1 MGGRPAHSRA
11 RRAVRRSAASGHARC
26 RRIRAGAVLPRHAP
40 RRQRDRAGRHPARQV
55 GRGARRRAHD
65 RLRPHAHAVRAARRP
80 APRRQFRQR
89 RHAVRRQRRTLGPS
103 RRRIGH
109 AATHRVRH
117 RGRAGRDPRDLQR
130 SRCRRVDRR
139 VPLRPQL
146 RCPSARRVRARRRA
160 GMTAGPFG
168 VRLDVKKIPLSVLEL
183 APVTAGADTA
193 QALQYTTELAHR
205 VEELGY
211 RRIWVAE
218 HHNMPAIAS
227 SSPAVLIA
235 HLAAVTSTI
244 RVGSGG
250 VMLPNHAPLVVAEPF
265 GTLAS
270 LHPGRIDLGVGR
282 APGTDQRTAL
292 ALRRTP
298 DGLSAE
304 NFPSEF
310 ADVVRMLAGD
320 PSRLQAV
327 PAPAELPEIWLL
339 GSSGFSAQL
348 AGELGLPFSFAHHF
362 SAANTEPALELYRR
376 SFRPSQW
383 LDEPHTMVAV
393 NAVCADTDER
403 AELLERTGADELM
416 LTNQVYGIK
425 DRMRS
430 YELIAELA
438 VA

>member
-1 MGGRPAHSRA
+1 
-11 RRAVRRSAASGHARC
+11 
-26 RRIRAGAVLPRHAP
+26 
-40 RRQRDRAGRHPARQV
+40 
-55 GRGARRRAHD
+55 
-65 RLRPHAHAVRAARRP
+65 
-80 APRRQFRQR
+80 
-89 RHAVRRQRRTLGPS
+89 
-103 RRRIGH
+103 
-109 AATHRVRH
+109 
-117 RGRAGRDPRDLQR
+117 
-130 SRCRRVDRR
+130 
-139 VPLRPQL
+139 
-146 RCPSARRVRARRRA
+146 
-160 GMTAGPFG
+160 MTTGPFG

-193 QALQYTTELAHR
+193 EALQYTTELARR

-250 VMLPNHAPLVVAEPF
+250 VMLPNHAPLVVAEQF
-265 GTLAS
+265 GMLAS

-320 PSRLQAV
+320 PSRLKAV
-327 PAPAELPEIWLL
+327 PTPAALPEIWLL

-362 SAANTEPALELYRR
+362 SAANTEPALDLYRR

-403 AELLERTGADELM
+403 AELLARPGWLAFLRLRMGRPIALPTVEDAAAYEFTEPELEFVAQRRIGQALGSPQTVQAQLATLIERTGADELM

-438 VA
+438 IS

>member
-1 MGGRPAHSRA
+1 
-11 RRAVRRSAASGHARC
+11 
-26 RRIRAGAVLPRHAP
+26 
-40 RRQRDRAGRHPARQV
+40 
-55 GRGARRRAHD
+55 
-65 RLRPHAHAVRAARRP
+65 
-80 APRRQFRQR
+80 
-89 RHAVRRQRRTLGPS
+89 
-103 RRRIGH
+103 
-109 AATHRVRH
+109 
-117 RGRAGRDPRDLQR
+117 
-130 SRCRRVDRR
+130 
-139 VPLRPQL
+139 
-146 RCPSARRVRARRRA
+146 
-160 GMTAGPFG
+160 MTAGPFG
-168 VRLDVKKIPLSVLEL
+168 VRLKVKKIPLSVLEL

-193 QALQYTTELAHR
+193 EALQYTTELARR

-250 VMLPNHAPLVVAEPF
+250 VMLPNHAPLVVAEQF

-292 ALRRTP
+292 ALRRTA

-320 PSRLQAV
+320 PSRLKAV

-362 SAANTEPALELYRR
+362 SAANTEPALDLYRR

-403 AELLERTGADELM
+403 AELLARPGWLAFLRLRMGRPIALPTVEDAAAYEFTEPELEFVAQRRIGQALGSPQTVRAQLAALIERTGADELM

-438 VA
+438 IS

>member
-1 MGGRPAHSRA
+1 M
-11 RRAVRRSAASGHARC
+11 RS
-26 RRIRAGAVLPRHAP
+26 
-40 RRQRDRAGRHPARQV
+40 
-55 GRGARRRAHD
+55 
-65 RLRPHAHAVRAARRP
+65 
-80 APRRQFRQR
+80 
-89 RHAVRRQRRTLGPS
+89 
-103 RRRIGH
+103 
-109 AATHRVRH
+109 
-117 RGRAGRDPRDLQR
+117 
-130 SRCRRVDRR
+130 
-139 VPLRPQL
+139 
-146 RCPSARRVRARRRA
+146 
-160 GMTAGPFG
+160 
-168 VRLDVKKIPLSVLEL
+168 IPLSVLEL

-193 QALQYTTELAHR
+193 QALQYTTELARR

-250 VMLPNHAPLVVAEPF
+250 VMLPNHAPLVVAEQF
-265 GTLAS
+265 GTLAC

-320 PSRLQAV
+320 PSRLKAV

-383 LDEPHTMVAV
+383 LDEPHAMVAV

-403 AELLERTGADELM
+403 AELLARPGWLAFLRLRMGHPIALPTVEDAAAYEFTEAELDFVAQRRVGQALGSPQTVQAQLAALIERTGADELM
-416 LTNQVYGIK
+416 LTNQVYDIK

-438 VA
+438 AN

>member
-1 MGGRPAHSRA
+1 
-11 RRAVRRSAASGHARC
+11 
-26 RRIRAGAVLPRHAP
+26 
-40 RRQRDRAGRHPARQV
+40 
-55 GRGARRRAHD
+55 
-65 RLRPHAHAVRAARRP
+65 
-80 APRRQFRQR
+80 
-89 RHAVRRQRRTLGPS
+89 
-103 RRRIGH
+103 
-109 AATHRVRH
+109 
-117 RGRAGRDPRDLQR
+117 
-130 SRCRRVDRR
+130 
-139 VPLRPQL
+139 
-146 RCPSARRVRARRRA
+146 
-160 GMTAGPFG
+160 MTAGPFG
-168 VRLDVKKIPLSVLEL
+168 VRLGVKKIPLSVLEL

-193 QALQYTTELAHR
+193 QALQYTTELAR
-205 VEELGY
+205 SVEGLGY

-250 VMLPNHAPLVVAEPF
+250 VMLPNHAPLVVAEQF

-282 APGTDQRTAL
+282 APGTDQQTAL

-320 PSRLQAV
+320 PSRLKAV

-376 SFRPSQW
+376 SFRRSQW

-403 AELLERTGADELM
+403 AELLARPGWLAFLRLRMGRTIALPTVEDAAAYEFTEPELEFVAQRRIGQALGSPQTVQAQLAALIERTGADELM

-438 VA
+438 AG

>member
-1 MGGRPAHSRA
+1 
-11 RRAVRRSAASGHARC
+11 
-26 RRIRAGAVLPRHAP
+26 
-40 RRQRDRAGRHPARQV
+40 
-55 GRGARRRAHD
+55 
-65 RLRPHAHAVRAARRP
+65 
-80 APRRQFRQR
+80 
-89 RHAVRRQRRTLGPS
+89 
-103 RRRIGH
+103 
-109 AATHRVRH
+109 
-117 RGRAGRDPRDLQR
+117 
-130 SRCRRVDRR
+130 
-139 VPLRPQL
+139 
-146 RCPSARRVRARRRA
+146 
-160 GMTAGPFG
+160 MTAGPFG
-168 VRLDVKKIPLSVLEL
+168 VRLKVKKIPLSVLEL

-193 QALQYTTELAHR
+193 EALQYTTELARR

-250 VMLPNHAPLVVAEPF
+250 VMLPNHAPLVVAEQF

-292 ALRRTP
+292 ALRRTA

-320 PSRLQAV
+320 PSRLKAV

-362 SAANTEPALELYRR
+362 SAANTEPALDLYRR

-383 LDEPHTMVAV
+383 LDEPHTMVVV

-403 AELLERTGADELM
+403 AELLARPGWLAFLRLRMGRPIALPTVEDAAAYEFTEPELEFVAQRRIGQALGSPQTVQAQLAALIERTGADELM

-438 VA
+438 IS

>member
-1 MGGRPAHSRA
+1 
-11 RRAVRRSAASGHARC
+11 
-26 RRIRAGAVLPRHAP
+26 
-40 RRQRDRAGRHPARQV
+40 
-55 GRGARRRAHD
+55 
-65 RLRPHAHAVRAARRP
+65 
-80 APRRQFRQR
+80 
-89 RHAVRRQRRTLGPS
+89 
-103 RRRIGH
+103 
-109 AATHRVRH
+109 
-117 RGRAGRDPRDLQR
+117 
-130 SRCRRVDRR
+130 
-139 VPLRPQL
+139 
-146 RCPSARRVRARRRA
+146 
-160 GMTAGPFG
+160 MTRGPFG

-193 QALQYTTELAHR
+193 QALQYTTELARR

-250 VMLPNHAPLVVAEPF
+250 VMLPNHAPLVVAEQF

-292 ALRRTP
+292 ALRRTR

-304 NFPSEF
+304 NFPAEF
-310 ADVVRMLAGD
+310 AEVVRMLAGD
-320 PSRLQAV
+320 ASRLKAV

-376 SFRPSQW
+376 TFRPSQW

-403 AELLERTGADELM
+403 AELLARPGWLAFLRLRMGSPIALPSVEDAAAYEFTEPELEFVAQRRVGQALGSPVTVQAQLAALLQRTGADELM
-416 LTNQVYGIK
+416 LTNQVYDIK

-438 VA
+438 IS

>member
-1 MGGRPAHSRA
+1 
-11 RRAVRRSAASGHARC
+11 
-26 RRIRAGAVLPRHAP
+26 
-40 RRQRDRAGRHPARQV
+40 
-55 GRGARRRAHD
+55 
-65 RLRPHAHAVRAARRP
+65 
-80 APRRQFRQR
+80 
-89 RHAVRRQRRTLGPS
+89 
-103 RRRIGH
+103 
-109 AATHRVRH
+109 
-117 RGRAGRDPRDLQR
+117 
-130 SRCRRVDRR
+130 
-139 VPLRPQL
+139 
-146 RCPSARRVRARRRA
+146 
-160 GMTAGPFG
+160 MTAGPFG

-250 VMLPNHAPLVVAEPF
+250 VMLPNHAPLVVAEQF

-298 DGLSAE
+298 NGLSAE

-362 SAANTEPALELYRR
+362 SAANTEPALQLYRR

-403 AELLERTGADELM
+403 AELLARPGWLAFLRLRLGRPIALPTVEDAAAYEFTEPELEFVAQRRIGQALGSPQTVQAQLAALIERTGADELM

>member
-1 MGGRPAHSRA
+1 
-11 RRAVRRSAASGHARC
+11 
-26 RRIRAGAVLPRHAP
+26 
-40 RRQRDRAGRHPARQV
+40 
-55 GRGARRRAHD
+55 
-65 RLRPHAHAVRAARRP
+65 
-80 APRRQFRQR
+80 
-89 RHAVRRQRRTLGPS
+89 
-103 RRRIGH
+103 
-109 AATHRVRH
+109 
-117 RGRAGRDPRDLQR
+117 
-130 SRCRRVDRR
+130 
-139 VPLRPQL
+139 
-146 RCPSARRVRARRRA
+146 
-160 GMTAGPFG
+160 MTAGPFG

-193 QALQYTTELAHR
+193 EALQYTTELARR

-235 HLAAVTSTI
+235 HLAAMTSTI

-250 VMLPNHAPLVVAEPF
+250 VMLPNHAPLVVAEQF

-320 PSRLQAV
+320 PSRLKAV

-403 AELLERTGADELM
+403 AELLARPGWLAFLRLRMGRPIALPTVEDAAAYEFTEPELEFVAQRRVGQALGSPQTVQAQLAALVERTGADELM

-430 YELIAELA
+430 YELIADLA
-438 VA
+438 IG

>member
-1 MGGRPAHSRA
+1 
-11 RRAVRRSAASGHARC
+11 
-26 RRIRAGAVLPRHAP
+26 
-40 RRQRDRAGRHPARQV
+40 
-55 GRGARRRAHD
+55 
-65 RLRPHAHAVRAARRP
+65 
-80 APRRQFRQR
+80 
-89 RHAVRRQRRTLGPS
+89 
-103 RRRIGH
+103 
-109 AATHRVRH
+109 
-117 RGRAGRDPRDLQR
+117 
-130 SRCRRVDRR
+130 
-139 VPLRPQL
+139 
-146 RCPSARRVRARRRA
+146 
-160 GMTAGPFG
+160 MTAGPFG
-168 VRLDVKKIPLSVLEL
+168 VRLGVKKIPLSVLEL

-193 QALQYTTELAHR
+193 QALQYTTELARR

-250 VMLPNHAPLVVAEPF
+250 VMLPNHAPLVVAEQF

-320 PSRLQAV
+320 PSRLKAV

-362 SAANTEPALELYRR
+362 SAANTEPALDLYRR

-403 AELLERTGADELM
+403 AELLARPGWLAFLRLRMGRPIALPTVEDAAAYEFTEPELEFVAQRRIGQALGSPQTVQAQLAALIERTGADELM

-438 VA
+438 AG

>member
-1 MGGRPAHSRA
+1 
-11 RRAVRRSAASGHARC
+11 
-26 RRIRAGAVLPRHAP
+26 
-40 RRQRDRAGRHPARQV
+40 
-55 GRGARRRAHD
+55 
-65 RLRPHAHAVRAARRP
+65 
-80 APRRQFRQR
+80 
-89 RHAVRRQRRTLGPS
+89 
-103 RRRIGH
+103 
-109 AATHRVRH
+109 
-117 RGRAGRDPRDLQR
+117 
-130 SRCRRVDRR
+130 
-139 VPLRPQL
+139 
-146 RCPSARRVRARRRA
+146 
-160 GMTAGPFG
+160 
-168 VRLDVKKIPLSVLEL
+168 LDVKKIPLSVLEL

-250 VMLPNHAPLVVAEPF
+250 VMLPNHAPLVVAEQF

-298 DGLSAE
+298 NGLSAE

-362 SAANTEPALELYRR
+362 SAANTEPALDLYRR

-403 AELLERTGADELM
+403 AELLARPGWLAFLRLRMGRPIALPTVEDAAAYEFTEPELEFVAQRRIGQALGSPQTVQAQLAALIERTGADELM

>member
-1 MGGRPAHSRA
+1 
-11 RRAVRRSAASGHARC
+11 
-26 RRIRAGAVLPRHAP
+26 
-40 RRQRDRAGRHPARQV
+40 
-55 GRGARRRAHD
+55 
-65 RLRPHAHAVRAARRP
+65 
-80 APRRQFRQR
+80 
-89 RHAVRRQRRTLGPS
+89 
-103 RRRIGH
+103 
-109 AATHRVRH
+109 
-117 RGRAGRDPRDLQR
+117 
-130 SRCRRVDRR
+130 
-139 VPLRPQL
+139 
-146 RCPSARRVRARRRA
+146 
-160 GMTAGPFG
+160 MTAGPFG

-193 QALQYTTELAHR
+193 EALQYTTELARR

-235 HLAAVTSTI
+235 HLAAMTSTI

-250 VMLPNHAPLVVAEPF
+250 VMLPNHAPLVVAEQF

-310 ADVVRMLAGD
+310 ADVVRMLADD
-320 PSRLQAV
+320 PSRLKAV

-403 AELLERTGADELM
+403 AELLARPGWLAFLRLRMGRPIALPTVEDAAAYEFTEPELEFVAQRRVGQALGSPQTVQAQLAALVERTGADELM

-430 YELIAELA
+430 YELIADLA
-438 VA
+438 IG

>member
-1 MGGRPAHSRA
+1 
-11 RRAVRRSAASGHARC
+11 
-26 RRIRAGAVLPRHAP
+26 
-40 RRQRDRAGRHPARQV
+40 
-55 GRGARRRAHD
+55 
-65 RLRPHAHAVRAARRP
+65 
-80 APRRQFRQR
+80 
-89 RHAVRRQRRTLGPS
+89 
-103 RRRIGH
+103 
-109 AATHRVRH
+109 
-117 RGRAGRDPRDLQR
+117 
-130 SRCRRVDRR
+130 
-139 VPLRPQL
+139 
-146 RCPSARRVRARRRA
+146 
-160 GMTAGPFG
+160 
-168 VRLDVKKIPLSVLEL
+168 LDVKKIPLSVLEL

-250 VMLPNHAPLVVAEPF
+250 VMLPNHAPLVVAEQF

-376 SFRPSQW
+376 GFRPSQW

-403 AELLERTGADELM
+403 AELLARPGWLAFLRLRLGRPIALPTVEDAAAYEFTEPELEFVAQRRIGQALGSPQTVQAQLAALIERTGADELM

>member
-1 MGGRPAHSRA
+1 
-11 RRAVRRSAASGHARC
+11 
-26 RRIRAGAVLPRHAP
+26 
-40 RRQRDRAGRHPARQV
+40 
-55 GRGARRRAHD
+55 
-65 RLRPHAHAVRAARRP
+65 
-80 APRRQFRQR
+80 
-89 RHAVRRQRRTLGPS
+89 
-103 RRRIGH
+103 
-109 AATHRVRH
+109 
-117 RGRAGRDPRDLQR
+117 
-130 SRCRRVDRR
+130 
-139 VPLRPQL
+139 
-146 RCPSARRVRARRRA
+146 
-160 GMTAGPFG
+160 MTAGPFA
-168 VRLDVKKIPLSVLEL
+168 VRLDVKRIPLSVLEL

-193 QALQYTTELAHR
+193 EALQYTTELARR

-250 VMLPNHAPLVVAEPF
+250 VMLPNHAPLVVAEQF

-270 LHPGRIDLGVGR
+270 LHPGRIDLGIGR

-320 PSRLQAV
+320 PSRLKAV
-327 PAPAELPEIWLL
+327 PTPAELPEIWLL

-362 SAANTEPALELYRR
+362 SAANTEPALDLYRR

-403 AELLERTGADELM
+403 AELLARPGWLAFLRLRTGRPIALPTVEDAAAYEFTEPELEFVAQRRVGQALGSPETVQAQLAALIERTGADELM

-438 VA
+438 IS